1 MSGWCWLVVV
11 VVGGGDWWVLVCGGG
26 YPGTCHVPN
35 TAEGGKQPGKK

>member
-1 MSGWCWLVVV
+1 MVV